1 MSIVLIL
8 AGSLLIVIWG
18 TAHLFPTK
26 NVVKGFG
33 DISRDNKRI
42 ITMEWIFEGVT
53 LIFMGL
59 LIILV
64 TLLGNISDNINRIV
78 YWSSAGMLIV
88 IAAISSQTGGKVNFL
103 FYKLCAPIFTA
114 SALLLLLG
122 TLV

>member
-1 MSIVLIL
+1 MGTVLIL

-18 TAHLFPTK
+18 TAHMFPTK

-33 DISRDNKRI
+33 DISQDNKRI

-53 LIFMGL
+53 LIFIGL

-64 TLLGNISDNINRIV
+64 TLLGDISGNINRIV

-88 IAAISSQTGGKVNFL
+88 MAIISSQTGGKL
-103 FYKLCAPIFTA
+103 IFYSISFVLQYLPY
-114 SALLLLLG
+114 LHY
-122 TLV
+122 

>member
-1 MSIVLIL
+1 MEILIL

-42 ITMEWIFEGVT
+42 ITMEWLFEGIT
-53 LIFMGL
+53 LIFIGL
-59 LIILV
+59 LVILV
-64 TLLGNISDNINRIV
+64 TLLGNISGNINRIV
-78 YWSSAGMLIV
+78 YWASAAMLVVMAI
-88 IAAISSQTGGKVNFL
+88 ISSLTGGKVNFL

-114 SALLLLLG
+114 SALLILLG